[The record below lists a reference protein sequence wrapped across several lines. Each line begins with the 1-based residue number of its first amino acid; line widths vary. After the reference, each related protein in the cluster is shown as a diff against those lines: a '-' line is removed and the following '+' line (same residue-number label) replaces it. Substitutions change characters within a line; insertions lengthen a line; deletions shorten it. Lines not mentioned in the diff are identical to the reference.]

1 MFDRDL
7 INHIW
12 DNDDDDW
19 DDIFEDDD
27 FNYDLDYCEECGS
40 HRCSIC
46 GEMTCFGCACDR
58 EDTKEED
65 DIDVD

>member
-1 MFDRDL
+1 MTDTRDL

-19 DDIFEDDD
+19 DDYGFFDD
-27 FNYDLDYCEECGS
+27 YDPDYCEACGS

-58 EDTKEED
+58 EEYEDED
-65 DIDVD
+65 DLDGNI